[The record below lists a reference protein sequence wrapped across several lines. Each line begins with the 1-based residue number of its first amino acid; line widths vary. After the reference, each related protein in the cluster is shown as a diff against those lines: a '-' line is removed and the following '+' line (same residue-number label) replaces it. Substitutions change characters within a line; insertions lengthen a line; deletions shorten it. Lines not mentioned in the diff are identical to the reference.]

1 MFAIERYEKADS
13 VEAAIRLLTADPRS
27 RLIAGG
33 TDVLV
38 RLREGRRDY
47 GRLVDI
53 NGLSE
58 LKGISLADDG
68 TVRIG
73 ALATFSQIMAS
84 GIIERHVPVV
94 AEAVGT
100 AGGPQLRNQATIGGN
115 ICNGAVS
122 ADSAGALLVH
132 TAHLEIQGP
141 AGRRQTPLEGFY
153 RGPGQVA
160 LARDE
165 VLVAFHIRPGD
176 YRGFGAV
183 YFKYA
188 MRAAMDIATIGCA
201 AAVRLKADVIDD
213 LRLAFTVAAP
223 TPVRC
228 PQAEKAAAGRPLTKD
243 TLKAVAAAVE
253 KDVQPRTSWRAHR
266 EFRLHIIRTL
276 AGRMVRRAAERAGGK
291 C

>member
-1 MFAIERYEKADS
+1 MFAIEHYERADS
-13 VEAAIRLLTADPRS
+13 LEEAIGLLTDDPGA

-33 TDVLV
+33 TDVLI
-38 RLREGRRDY
+38 RLREGRRGY

-53 NGLSE
+53 NELPE
-58 LKGISLADDG
+58 LKGISMDDDG

-73 ALATFSQIMAS
+73 ALATFSQIMGSEA
-84 GIIERHVPVV
+84 INRHVPVL

-100 AGGPQLRNQATIGGN
+100 AGGPQLRNVATVGGN

-122 ADSAGALLVH
+122 ADSVGALLVH
-132 TAHLEIQGP
+132 AAKLEIQGP
-141 AGRRQTPLEGFY
+141 GGRRRTPLSGFH

-165 VLVAFHIRPGD
+165 VLVAVHIHRPD
-176 YRGFGAV
+176 YQKFGAA

-188 MRAAMDIATIGCA
+188 MREAMDIATIGCA
-201 AAVRLKADVIDD
+201 AAVRLKDDVIDE

-228 PQAEKAAAGRPLTKD
+228 PHAERIAAGRPLTD
-243 TLKAVAAAVE
+243 AAFGAVAEAVE
-253 KDVQPRTSWRAHR
+253 KDVQPRTSWRAQR

-276 AGRMVRRAAERAGGK
+276 TDRMVRRAAERAGGK